1 MHVRIKREYDFEVT
15 NDILTLKMDNPLGIK
30 QRFNPT
36 RAVTLTYIIS
46 LAVIA
51 SLAIFVYFSVDKI
64 ILEQSAYA
72 KPISVSGQ
80 QHDVENNQKRDELRD
95 IQQIILMIITLSVLI
110 NGLLIVQ
117 TLLKKPIQNPKNPQQ
132 EANHD
137 YLTNL
142 YSTSVLFMYLLNNP
156 LP

>member
-1 MHVRIKREYDFEVT
+1 
-15 NDILTLKMDNPLGIK
+15 MDNPLGIK